1 MTASDKQR
9 GFPGVFILALLP
21 SAMVWLLKLGQKWNL
36 YLTIFSLLPIA
47 AAY

>member
-1 MTASDKQR
+1 MIRSERKPGNA
-9 GFPGVFILALLP
+9 GFFILVLL
-21 SAMVWLLKLGQKWNL
+21 ATATVCHLFLAQNWNL